1 MAGTALTVSCHD
13 GYVLRGHLW
22 EPAPTTVRGSPGV
35 VVIAAAT
42 GVKASYYRRY
52 AAFLAENGFTAITFD
67 YRGIGES
74 RGATIRNVQA
84 RWYDWGLKDL
94 DAVLGWALRNGG
106 GGDLNVVG
114 HSFGGFA
121 AGMAGNGRQVKRL
134 LAVGA
139 QHAHWRDYQRGH
151 RLRYWWRWHTVMP
164 LLTWG
169 HGYFPGKRLGW
180 LEDLPKG
187 VATDWARSP
196 SDFNARLPA
205 TIAEEIRAN
214 QAAFTADTL
223 AVAATDDPFATEA
236 AVARGLSYYPNSN
249 ATLVRLKPEDFG
261 LNEIG
266 HFAPFHSHFRDTFWA
281 GTVRGLRDGVNP
293 WD

>member
-1 MAGTALTVSCHD
+1 MAGTALTVRCRD

-22 EPAPTTVRGSPGV
+22 EPSLAELESATAV
-35 VVIAAAT
+35 VVIAGAT
-42 GVKASYYRRY
+42 GVKADYYHRY

-74 RGATIRNVQA
+74 RNFTIRNLRA
-84 RWYDWGLKDL
+84 SWYEWGLKDL
-94 DAVLGWALRNGG
+94 DAVLGWALTNCGG
-106 GGDLNVVG
+106 RELNVVG

-121 AGMAGNGRQVKRL
+121 AGLADNGRQATRL

-139 QHAHWRDYQRGH
+139 QHAYWRDYRPGH
-151 RLRYWWRWHTVMP
+151 RLGLWWRWHTVMP
-164 LLTWG
+164 LLTWW
-169 HGYFPGKRLGW
+169 HGYFPGQRLGW

-196 SDFNARLPA
+196 KDFNTRLPA
-205 TIAEEIRAN
+205 QSGKEIRRN
-214 QAAFTADTL
+214 QASFTAATL

-236 AVARGLSYYPNSN
+236 AVARGLSYYPNSP
-249 ATLVRLKPEDFG
+249 AILGQLKPEDFG
-261 LNEIG
+261 RSEIG

-281 GTVRGLRDGVNP
+281 GSIRWLRDGVNP
-293 WD
+293 WA

>member
-1 MAGTALTVSCHD
+1 MVGAALAISCCD

-22 EPAPTTVRGSPGV
+22 EPPSGETGCAGA
-35 VVIAAAT
+35 VVIAGAT
-42 GVKASYYRRY
+42 GVKASYYHRY

-74 RGATIRNVQA
+74 RGTTIRNL
-84 RWYDWGLKDL
+84 RTNWYDWGLKDL
-94 DAVLGWALRNGG
+94 DAVLGWALRHGQRSEVH
-106 GGDLNVVG
+106 VVG

-121 AGMAGNGRQVKRL
+121 GGLAGNGRQVKRL

-139 QHAHWRDYQRGH
+139 QHAHWRDYRPGR
-151 RLRYWWRWHTVMP
+151 RLGFWWRWHAVMP
-164 LLTWG
+164 ALTWWY
-169 HGYFPGKRLGW
+169 GYFPGKRLGW

-196 SDFNARLPA
+196 RDFNARLPG
-205 TIAEEIRAN
+205 TVGEEIRAH

-236 AVARGLSYYPNSN
+236 AVARGLSYYPNST
-249 ATLVRLKPEDFG
+249 AMLVQLKPEDFG
-261 LNEIG
+261 LKEIG
-266 HFAPFHSHFRDTFWA
+266 HFSLFHTRFRDTFWA
-281 GTVRGLRDGVNP
+281 GTVRWLRDGVNP
-293 WD
+293 WA